1 MAKKKLNT
9 YRLHFVMKEYYY
21 VDIEATNLDV
31 DVIVP
36 IGLILN
42 ELLTNC
48 LKYAFPKDAEH
59 KAGEEGAIKVILKE
73 QDNVLHLSVYDNG
86 VGLPQD
92 FNPETKKSFG
102 HKMILTFLQKL
113 KGEMKI
119 YDEDGTKVEI
129 TIKNFK
135 KSI

>member
-1 MAKKKLNT
+1 M
-9 YRLHFVMKEYYY
+9 
-21 VDIEATNLDV
+21 DV
-31 DVIVP
+31 VVP

-48 LKYAFPKDAEH
+48 LKYAFKP
-59 KAGEEGAIKVILKE
+59 GEEGAIKVILKE
-73 QDNVLHLSVYDNG
+73 QGDVLYLSVYDNG
-86 VGLPQD
+86 VGLPND
-92 FNPETKKSFG
+92 FDPETKKSFG

-119 YDEDGTKVEI
+119 YNEDGTKVDI
-129 TIKNFK
+129 TMKNFK